1 MAELKALIFDWDG
14 TLSDSV
20 SRIVQAM
27 HAAADLTGLPRCT
40 DRAVMDI
47 VGLGLPE
54 AIAALY
60 PQIPQALAGTLRSAY
75 SDCYIQLEET
85 PSPLFPGVVEALEAF
100 RRTGVKLAVA
110 TGKSRRGL
118 QRVLAAHD
126 LEGFFDSTRCADE
139 TASKPDPLMLR
150 MILAE
155 VGVEPA
161 QAMML
166 GDSEFDLRMAM
177 AAAVR
182 PVAVSYGAQ
191 PREHLL
197 RWKPE
202 RCIDDF
208 QEFHG
213 WVMPQLRGQPVTEA

>member
-1 MAELKALIFDWDG
+1 MSELRALIFDWDG
-14 TLSDSV
+14 TLCDSV

-27 HAAADLTGLPRCT
+27 HAAADLVGLPRCS
-40 DRAVMDI
+40 DSDIRNI

-60 PQIPQALAGTLRSAY
+60 PDVKQRHADALRNAY
-75 SDCYIQLEET
+75 SDCYIGLEEV
-85 PSPLFPGVVEALEAF
+85 PSPLFAGVIEALKAF
-100 RRTGVKLAVA
+100 RHAGFKLAVA

-150 MILAE
+150 LILAE
-155 VGVEPA
+155 LQVEPA
-161 QAMML
+161 QSLML
-166 GDSEFDLRMAM
+166 GDSEFDLRMAR
-177 AAAVR
+177 AASVR

-191 PREHLL
+191 SREHLL

-208 QEFHG
+208 NEFFG
-213 WVMPQLRGQPVTEA
+213 WVMPQLGGQSVTEA